1 MSIKLIQTSFAA
13 PAFFVVL
20 MFAACSKQTESP
32 VAPDSNTNSTVATSP
47 SPLSS
52 PSPLLSPSPSLSPS
66 PHTAKPGPTK
76 TAAAPQP
83 EARHYKGVGI
93 VTKIVTEPK
102 YGNEPS
108 VELNHEE
115 IEGLMPAM
123 IMEFYVKDKALLNN
137 LKVGDKVEFTIEE
150 KGGSEIISA
159 IKGRQ

>member
-1 MSIKLIQTSFAA
+1 MKLIQTSFAA
-13 PAFFVVL
+13 PALLAVL

-52 PSPLLSPSPSLSPS
+52 PSPLLSPSPLSSPS
-66 PHTAKPGPTK
+66 PQPAKPGSTK

-83 EARHYKGVGI
+83 EVRHFTGVGVI
-93 VTKIVTEPK
+93 TKIVTEPK
-102 YGNEPS
+102 YGNQPS
-108 VELNHEE
+108 VELDHED

-137 LKVGDKVEFTIEE
+137 LKVGDKVAFTIEE
-150 KGGSEIISA
+150 KGGSEIVSA
-159 IKGRQ
+159 IKKK